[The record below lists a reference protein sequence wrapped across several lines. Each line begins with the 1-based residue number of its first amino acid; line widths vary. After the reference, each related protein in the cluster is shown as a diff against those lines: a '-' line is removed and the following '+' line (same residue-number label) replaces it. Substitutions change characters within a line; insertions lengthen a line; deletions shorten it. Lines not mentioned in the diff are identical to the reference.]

1 MGTTDASLAG
11 EWRDLF
17 SRHARVSA
25 ALERGLQSKH
35 QLSVTEFEALARL
48 ASTDDDDG
56 CRLQQLVDEVHISQ
70 SALSRLITRLH
81 DEGLVSRR
89 TCSDDRRGIYACI
102 TDEGRRRLTEAE
114 VTHAEV
120 LSRTLHD

>member
-1 MGTTDASLAG
+1 MGTTDASLAS

-25 ALERGLQSKH
+25 ALERGLQSSH
-35 QLSVTEFEALARL
+35 ALSVTEFEALSRL
-48 ASTDDDDG
+48 ANTDDDG

-70 SALSRLITRLH
+70 SALSRLVTRLH
-81 DEGLVSRR
+81 DEGLVTRR

-102 TDEGRRRLTEAE
+102 TDEGRKRLSEAE
-114 VTHAEV
+114 ATHAEI
-120 LSRTLHD
+120 LERTLRA